1 MKYKEEVKTLVQ
13 KWAKLHSTL
22 MDLGNSNL
30 TDEQVIEK
38 LREYIKIN
46 NQVKDESIR
55 KVNMQLI
62 VEVLKEKRASL

>member
-1 MKYKEEVKTLVQ
+1 MKYKEEVKTLVP